1 MNIEGIGEF
10 FRKNLVIAISAF
22 VIAGS
27 MTVYV
32 IHKDKKS
39 LVDSEIEQVNIR
51 ISSMLKNIKNSTG
64 LEEDIESIEEKIE
77 QLNARMF
84 QAQELATN
92 YNYFYNLEDETGIQ
106 VSDLKQ
112 VEIAEETVD
121 PKKRRM
127 PKPVVNSY
135 EKIRY
140 HIKAR
145 GEYGEIV
152 NFLRKL
158 EGGPSFYRLEKFRLA
173 KSETGESELLS
184 LRYSLSHA
192 WGKGFLIEI

>member
-1 MNIEGIGEF
+1 MNFQGLTELI
-10 FRKNLVIAISAF
+10 RKNLLIAVSAI

-27 MTVYV
+27 MTVYLV
-32 IHKDKKS
+32 HKDKKS
-39 LVDSEIEQVNIR
+39 LLDSEIEQVNIR

-64 LEEDIESIEEKIE
+64 LEADIESIEGKIE
-77 QLNARMF
+77 ELNARMF

-92 YNYFYNLEDETGIQ
+92 YNYFFNLEDETGIK

-112 VEIAEETVD
+112 VGIAEDAVD
-121 PKKRRM
+121 PKMKRM

-140 HIKAR
+140 HLKAT
-145 GEYGEIV
+145 GEYAEIV

-173 KSETGESELLS
+173 KPEAGASELLY
-184 LRYSLSHA
+184 LDIA
-192 WGKGFLIEI
+192 FLMLGEKAT

>member
-1 MNIEGIGEF
+1 MNVEGIVEF
-10 FRKNLVIAISAF
+10 FRKNLVIAVSVF

-27 MTVYV
+27 MTVYL
-32 IHKDKKS
+32 INKDKKS

-51 ISSMLKNIKNSTG
+51 ISSILKNIKNSKEM
-64 LEEDIESIEEKIE
+64 EEDIESIEEKIE
-77 QLNARMF
+77 ELNASMF

-92 YNYFYNLEDETGIQ
+92 YNYFFNLEDETGIK

-112 VEIAEETVD
+112 VGIAEEEVD
-121 PKKRRM
+121 PRKKRM
-127 PKPVVNSY
+127 PKPIVALY

-140 HIKAR
+140 HLKAT

-173 KSETGESELLS
+173 KPETGDAEEL
-184 LRYSLSHA
+184 
-192 WGKGFLIEI
+192 FLDIAFLMLGEKAS

>member
-1 MNIEGIGEF
+1 MSFQGIAAF
-10 FRKNLVIAISAF
+10 VRKNLVIAISAI
-22 VIAGS
+22 VIVGS
-27 MTVYV
+27 MTLYL

-39 LVDSEIEQVNIR
+39 LLDSEIDQVNNR
-51 ISSMLKNIKNSTG
+51 ISSMLKNIKNSKG
-64 LEEDIESIEEKIE
+64 LEEDIESIEGKIE
-77 QLNARMF
+77 QLNERMF

-92 YNYFYNLEDETGIQ
+92 YNYFFNLEDETGVK

-112 VEIAEETVD
+112 VGIAEEEVD

-140 HIKAR
+140 HLKAS
-145 GEYGEIV
+145 GNYTEVV

-173 KSETGESELLS
+173 KSETGDVEEL
-184 LRYSLSHA
+184 
-192 WGKGFLIEI
+192 FLDIAFLMLGEKVS

>member
-1 MNIEGIGEF
+1 MSFQGIAEF
-10 FRKNLVIAISAF
+10 VRKNLVIAISAI
-22 VIAGS
+22 VIVGS
-27 MTVYV
+27 MTLYL

-39 LVDSEIEQVNIR
+39 LLDSEIDQVNNR
-51 ISSMLKNIKNSTG
+51 ISSMLKNIKNSKG
-64 LEEDIESIEEKIE
+64 LEKDIESIEGKIE
-77 QLNARMF
+77 QLNERMF

-92 YNYFYNLEDETGIQ
+92 YNYFFNLEDETGVK

-112 VEIAEETVD
+112 VGIAEEEVD

-135 EKIRY
+135 EKIRF
-140 HIKAR
+140 HLKAS
-145 GEYGEIV
+145 GNYTEVV

-173 KSETGESELLS
+173 KPETGDAEEL
-184 LRYSLSHA
+184 
-192 WGKGFLIEI
+192 FLDIAFLMLGEKAS

>member
-1 MNIEGIGEF
+1 
-10 FRKNLVIAISAF
+10 
-22 VIAGS
+22 
-27 MTVYV
+27 MTLYL

-39 LVDSEIEQVNIR
+39 LLDSEIDQVNNR
-51 ISSMLKNIKNSTG
+51 ISSMLKNIKNSKG
-64 LEEDIESIEEKIE
+64 LEKDIESIEGKIE
-77 QLNARMF
+77 QLNERMF

-92 YNYFYNLEDETGIQ
+92 YNYFFNLEDETGVK

-112 VEIAEETVD
+112 VGIAEEEVD

-135 EKIRY
+135 EKIRF
-140 HIKAR
+140 HLKAS
-145 GEYGEIV
+145 GNYTEVV

-173 KSETGESELLS
+173 KPETGDAEEL
-184 LRYSLSHA
+184 
-192 WGKGFLIEI
+192 FLDIAFLMLGEKAS

>member
-1 MNIEGIGEF
+1 
-10 FRKNLVIAISAF
+10 
-22 VIAGS
+22 
-27 MTVYV
+27 MTLYL

-39 LVDSEIEQVNIR
+39 LLDSEIDQVNNR
-51 ISSMLKNIKNSTG
+51 ISSMLKNIKNSKG
-64 LEEDIESIEEKIE
+64 LEEDIESIEGKIE
-77 QLNARMF
+77 QLNERMF

-92 YNYFYNLEDETGIQ
+92 YNYFFNLEDETGVK

-112 VEIAEETVD
+112 VGIAEEEVD

-140 HIKAR
+140 HLKAS
-145 GEYGEIV
+145 GNYTEVV

-173 KSETGESELLS
+173 KSETGDVEEL
-184 LRYSLSHA
+184 
-192 WGKGFLIEI
+192 FLDIAFLMLGEKVS

>member
-1 MNIEGIGEF
+1 MSFQGIAEF
-10 FRKNLVIAISAF
+10 VRKNLVIAISAI
-22 VIAGS
+22 VIVGS
-27 MTVYV
+27 MTLYL

-39 LVDSEIEQVNIR
+39 LLESEIDQVNNR
-51 ISSMLKNIKNSTG
+51 ISSMLKNIKNSKG
-64 LEEDIESIEEKIE
+64 LEKDIESIEGKIE
-77 QLNARMF
+77 QLNERMF

-92 YNYFYNLEDETGIQ
+92 YNYFFNLEDETGVK

-112 VEIAEETVD
+112 VGIAEEEVD

-135 EKIRY
+135 EKIRF
-140 HIKAR
+140 HLKAS
-145 GEYGEIV
+145 GNYTEVV

-173 KSETGESELLS
+173 KPETGDAEEL
-184 LRYSLSHA
+184 
-192 WGKGFLIEI
+192 FLDIAFLMLGEKAS